1 MSIDRRIV
9 SILYFNDI
17 NINKVEKFLG
27 EKDNYYE
34 VIVDGEIKKLKI
46 PGKEYTNLNQIDS
59 QNTQN
64 IEEQYIEELISEYV
78 EDIKFHDKTVLI
90 DFDNNGEK
98 GIEGVDGINEI
109 EETITEEQINDE
121 NTESVDVDVDVEKN
135 DKEVGLE
142 NDNLDFEDSLKSSEI
157 ENTKIEKT
165 IKKSTKTTTK
175 KSKKT
180 NKDIQ
185 NDIDDFINL
194 I

>member
-17 NINKVEKFLG
+17 NINKVQKFLG

-59 QNTQN
+59 QTTQN

-109 EETITEEQINDE
+109 EETITNEQINDE
-121 NTESVDVDVDVEKN
+121 NKKSVEVEDTKNEDVD
-135 DKEVGLE
+135 
-142 NDNLDFEDSLKSSEI
+142 DFWL
-157 ENTKIEKT
+157 T
-165 IKKSTKTTTK
+165 
-175 KSKKT
+175 
-180 NKDIQ
+180 
-185 NDIDDFINL
+185 
-194 I
+194 